1 MKKAIYTTIFTIL
14 CFLFILNCNAN
25 EQYKDKWKTIEYQI
39 NSNDIIINGN
49 SLSQK
54 SVDNIKPINKNNQI
68 LLPANFIIDEMDG
81 KLNYDNSK
89 SEITIT
95 LNNIET
101 KINTK
106 SKKCSVNNQ
115 EKNFDFPIDIIENR
129 VYLPINFIND
139 VLKLNIDANS
149 ERIVVTGRIQQNNTA
164 NNIENIN
171 IKVGNKTFN
180 AKLYDNNAT
189 KEFIK
194 KLPLTI
200 NMSDLHSNE
209 KYFYM
214 DTSLPTESET
224 PTKIN
229 KGDIMLYG
237 NNCIVLFY
245 DTFSN
250 SYNYTKLGYIEN
262 SDELKSTLG
271 NGDVKVTF
279 EIN

>member
-25 EQYKDKWKTIEYQI
+25 EQYTDKWKTIEYQI

-106 SKKCSVNNQ
+106 SKKYSVNNQ

-164 NNIENIN
+164 DNIENIN